1 MKYCKTYEAF
11 KKGYQQKIDL
21 DDFKAI
27 KKGTKL
33 LYMGSEAEVLDNNG
47 FTLTLKQNGKTF
59 TVNKSMF
66 DRGGMLK
73 ESKMPDKYIGNDEIV
88 YLKTK
93 EDSRGANYN
102 LYYKGHDIDAGGR
115 RFGSEKEL
123 KDFAANYILSNQ
135 WYNKLRYADPKPLPE
150 SLNEGA
156 DNLVSDPELE
166 EAWYQVYNERFKNA
180 HPGIFKIMLKR
191 PPMDKRE
198 LNRIWEET
206 YDKSFEDEHP
216 NVWAILFDKG

>member
-33 LYMGSEAEVLDNNG
+33 LYMGSEAEVLDNDG
-47 FTLTLKQNGKTF
+47 FTLTLKQNGKKF

-73 ESKMPDKYIGNDEIV
+73 ETI
-88 YLKTK
+88 
-93 EDSRGANYN
+93 
-102 LYYKGHDIDAGGR
+102 
-115 RFGSEKEL
+115 
-123 KDFAANYILSNQ
+123 
-135 WYNKLRYADPKPLPE
+135 
-150 SLNEGA
+150 NEGA

-206 YDKSFEDEHP
+206 FNKSFEDEHP
-216 NVWAILFDKG
+216 NVWAILFGKG